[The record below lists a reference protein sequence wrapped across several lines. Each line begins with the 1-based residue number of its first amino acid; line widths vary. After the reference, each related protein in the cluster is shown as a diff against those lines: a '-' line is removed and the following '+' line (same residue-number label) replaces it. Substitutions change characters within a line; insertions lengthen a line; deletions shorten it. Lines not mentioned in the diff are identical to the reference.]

1 MYKEKNNIRNN
12 IGHNIGHN
20 IGRFDWEARL
30 LAAADALN
38 EWYQNDHR
46 DLPWR
51 QNTDAYHVWIS
62 EIMLQQTR
70 VEAVKPYYARFLKAF
85 PDVKS
90 LAEAQDDELLKLW
103 EGLGYYSR
111 ARNLKKAAI
120 VCQEKFGGQL
130 PADYKELVEL
140 PGIGSYTA
148 GAIASISYGLKRPAV
163 DGNVLRVINRIL
175 ADESDIAKPQTKK
188 NMEDMLTIFIEEY
201 LPYDPG
207 TFNQALMELGACVCI
222 PNGKPLC
229 ESCPVASVC
238 LVQIEDRTE
247 FIPVKSKK
255 KPRKK
260 EERTIF
266 VLSDES
272 GIVLHKRPDQ
282 GLLAGLWELPSN
294 EGNMTEEQAKQM
306 WEELLEIPVTVE
318 PLPSGKH
325 IFTHIEWHMSA
336 WKIQIKGSLSDYKNR
351 IKEAGLLLASDE
363 DLKKITIPSAFDA
376 WSSFWKK

>member
-1 MYKEKNNIRNN
+1 MYEEKNNIRNN
-12 IGHNIGHN
+12 IGSN

-30 LAAADALN
+30 LAASKALC

-70 VEAVKPYYARFLKAF
+70 VEAVKPYYARFLKSF

-229 ESCPVASVC
+229 ESCPVALVC
-238 LVQIEDRTE
+238 LAQIEDRTE

-272 GIVLHKRPDQ
+272 GIVLHKRSDQ
-282 GLLAGLWELPSN
+282 GLLAGLWEFPSN

-336 WKIQIKGSLSDYKNR
+336 WKIQINGSLSNYKNR
-351 IKEAGLLLASDE
+351 IEDAGLLLASDE